1 VYVKSGPP
9 VGAAV
14 TLLVPG
20 EGGRSMAQ
28 KLAKLTGWSVGEVD
42 FKTFP
47 DGEEYARIL
56 TPVRGRDVV
65 VVQTGY
71 PPSRVWKLLL
81 LLNASRENGA
91 ATVRCV
97 IPYLP
102 YARQDRL
109 FLEGEAL
116 TARLVADA
124 VRVYAKEVV
133 TVEPHKD
140 EVAAFFDGSC
150 RSVSAI
156 EPFAREFKSRG
167 IDVVLAP
174 DAGARPRAEAV
185 AARIGAKADH
195 LEKKRLSGDH
205 VEMKPKSLDVRGSR
219 VAIFD
224 DIISTGGT
232 MVKATEQLVKQ
243 GAATVLCAGVHG
255 LFIGD
260 AVGRLKMAGAEEVIA
275 SDTIESPYSR
285 VSVAEAVA
293 SALGVPASV
302 RR

>member
-1 VYVKSGPP
+1 
-9 VGAAV
+9 
-14 TLLVPG
+14 
-20 EGGRSMAQ
+20 MAQ

-56 TPVRGRDVV
+56 TSVKGQDVV

-71 PPSRVWKLLL
+71 PPARVWKLLL
-81 LLNASRENGA
+81 LLNAARENGA
-91 ATVRCV
+91 ASIRCV

-109 FLEGEAL
+109 FQEGEAL
-116 TARLVADA
+116 SVRLVADA
-124 VRVYAKEVV
+124 IRVYAKEVV
-133 TVEPHKD
+133 TVEPHK
-140 EVAAFFDGSC
+140 EEIAAFFEGAF
-150 RSVSAI
+150 RSVNAVD
-156 EPFAREFKSRG
+156 PFAREFKARG
-167 IDVVLAP
+167 IDVILAP
-174 DAGARPRAEAV
+174 DVGARERAEAV
-185 AARIGAKADH
+185 ASRIGAKADH

-205 VEMKPKSLDVRGSR
+205 VEMKPKSLDVRGRR
-219 VAIFD
+219 VAILD

-243 GAATVLCAGVHG
+243 GATTVLCAGVHG

-260 AVGRLKMAGAEEVIA
+260 AVGRLKMAGCEEVIA

-285 VSVAEAVA
+285 VSVAEGVA
-293 SALGVPASV
+293 AALGVAASV

>member
-1 VYVKSGPP
+1 VV
-9 VGAAV
+9 
-14 TLLVPG
+14 LLVPG
-20 EGGRSMAQ
+20 EGSRSMAQ
-28 KLAKLTGWSVGEVD
+28 KLAKLTGWHVGEAD

-47 DGEEYARIL
+47 DGEDYARIL
-56 TPVRGRDVV
+56 TGVKGQDVV

-71 PPSRVWKLLL
+71 PTARLWKLLL
-81 LLNASRENGA
+81 LLNAARENGA
-91 ATVRCV
+91 ASLRCV
-97 IPYLP
+97 VPYLP

-116 TARLVADA
+116 SARLVADTI
-124 VRVYAKEVV
+124 RIYAKEVV
-133 TVEPHKD
+133 TVEPHKE
-140 EVAAFFDGSC
+140 EVAAFFHGML
-150 RSVSAI
+150 RSVNAI
-156 EPFAREFKSRG
+156 EPFAREFKSRS

-185 AARIGAKADH
+185 ASHIGAKADH

-205 VEMKPKSLDVRGSR
+205 VEMKPKSLDVRGKR
-219 VAIFD
+219 VAILD

-243 GAATVLCAGVHG
+243 GAAMVLCAGVHG

-260 AVGRLKMAGAEEVIA
+260 AVGRLKMAGAEEVIS

-285 VSVAEAVA
+285 VSVAEGIAA
-293 SALGVPASV
+293 SLGVPASV